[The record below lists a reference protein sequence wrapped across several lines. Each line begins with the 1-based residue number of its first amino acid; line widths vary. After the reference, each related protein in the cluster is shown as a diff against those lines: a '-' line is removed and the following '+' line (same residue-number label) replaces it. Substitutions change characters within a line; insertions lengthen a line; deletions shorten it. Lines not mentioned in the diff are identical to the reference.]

1 MRCLRCFVQTGLTPL
16 ASQDPFRRLARKLS
30 AAQDGAIATN
40 PKTEVIIK
48 MSASAIKKA
57 QECVFIRTPH
67 QFRRA
72 LLIAS
77 DPRAIPPSA
86 VPPRKL

>member
-57 QECVFIRTPH
+57 QECVFALRTN
-67 QFRRA
+67 
-72 LLIAS
+72 S
-77 DPRAIPPSA
+77 DAHY
-86 VPPRKL
+86 

>member
-1 MRCLRCFVQTGLTPL
+1 MRQLFCVCFVQTGLTPL

-30 AAQDGAIATN
+30 AAQDGALATN

-57 QECVFIRTPH
+57 QECVFAIRTN
-67 QFRRA
+67 
-72 LLIAS
+72 S
-77 DPRAIPPSA
+77 DQCAQ
-86 VPPRKL
+86 